1 MTDISRFTPAFTT
14 KNDLN
19 RFHGYDER
27 ISVKNYVQVVE
38 FYYRLI
44 RNSDTKLETE
54 SEEEEVEEEEKEGS
68 GEFAMSGSGSGDQIY
83 NSNAED
89 YEIMAE

>member
-27 ISVKNYVQVVE
+27 ISLKNYVQVVE

-54 SEEEEVEEEEKEGS
+54 EEEEVEEGS
-68 GEFAMSGSGSGDQIY
+68 GEMEMSGSGSGDEIY
-83 NSNAED
+83 NSNAKD
-89 YEIMAE
+89 YEIMADSEFGI